1 MAKQKLQF
9 KPGVNKEISKN
20 SGEPNWVDSDKVRF
34 RQGYPEKIGGWQ
46 RISSNTFTGVC
57 RSLHQWVALDF
68 SKYTGVGTHAKFYVE
83 KGGDYYDI
91 TPLRLTATLGS
102 NPIATANTSKVVTIT
117 HSTHGATVGS
127 YVTLSDVANPINN
140 VPITDLNKEH
150 VITEI
155 VDANSYKIEVATTAN
170 GDGTGGVTNNAVV
183 AKYQV
188 NIGPE
193 KQIPERGF
201 ESNSFNEG
209 DWNGDGDGSENLRVW
224 NQANFGEDLVV
235 GPRGGELY
243 YWDTSAATLDGTAFT
258 GTRVVPLK
266 NVNNGAAV
274 SLASNPFATV
284 NTSPTVTVT
293 DATLSRVYE
302 VGQHVTFANAGTVNN
317 IALNGRFK
325 IQTVDSAANTFTITG
340 GTNANST
347 GTGGGGSVTAQYE
360 LSAEVPVVH
369 DSLLISDAS
378 RFVFCFG
385 CNAFGDSTEAK
396 NPMLIR
402 WSDQED
408 VYDWRPRSTN
418 QAGDLQLSQGTKIV
432 AAIQSRQEILVFT
445 DSSVY
450 SLQYVGA
457 PVVWSSQLVG
467 SNISVAS
474 SKAVAYANGVAY
486 WMGNGKFYKYDGTVQ
501 PLRCDVQKFLFNGS
515 PTGSEVLDINQQE
528 QVFAGTLEEFHEI
541 WWFYSAKRNG
551 SVAPNRYVVYNYA
564 EDIWYH
570 GILTRSAWLDSAINN
585 FPLAATGSYNLV
597 EHENGLMDN
606 EGSSSAAFVSSIRSN
621 SFTLDDG
628 DRFMHVDKILPD
640 ISFGESRNGSAVTI
654 YMLPSD
660 NPGAGYYNNVTGNAL
675 VNPPDAFNNEG
686 SQARVT
692 YTNSLN
698 ARNTTGTTTQE
709 LSTRYRGRDMALV
722 ITDYG
727 SRDVKWQLG
736 TPIINL
742 RPDGRRGS

>member
-1 MAKQKLQF
+1 MPKQKLQF
-9 KPGVNKEISKN
+9 KPGINREISRN
-20 SGEPNWVDSDKVRF
+20 SGEPSWVDSDKVRF

-46 RISSNTFTGVC
+46 RISSSTFTGVC

-68 SKYTGVGTHAKFYVE
+68 SKYTGVGTNVKFYVE

-91 TPLRLTATLGS
+91 TPLRLTATLS
-102 NPIATANTSKVVTIT
+102 NPLTTNTTSGTEKVVSVN
-117 HSTHGATVGS
+117 HGTHGATVGS
-127 YVTLSDVANPINN
+127 YVTFSGASAIGGIPAD
-140 VPITDLNKEH
+140 DLNKEH

-155 VDANSYKIEVATTAN
+155 TDSDNYTITVATSATSIVS
-170 GDGTGGVTNNAVV
+170 GGGGSIT

-266 NVNNGAAV
+266 NVNNGTAIT
-274 SLASNPFATV
+274 LGSNPFATV

-317 IALNGRFK
+317 INLDGRFK

-385 CNAFGDSTEAK
+385 CNAFGDSTEVK

-418 QAGDLQLSQGTKIV
+418 QAGDLQLSQGTEIIT
-432 AAIQSRQEILVFT
+432 AIQSRQEILVFT

-486 WMGNGKFYKYDGTVQ
+486 WMGKGKFYKYDGTVQ
-501 PLRCDVQKFLFNGS
+501 PLRCDVQRFVFSGDTS
-515 PTGSEVLDINQQE
+515 STTRHLDINQQE

-541 WWFYSAKRNG
+541 WWFYSSVSNG
-551 SVAPNRYVVYNYA
+551 KSEPDKYVVYNYA
-564 EDIWYH
+564 EDIWYYGH
-570 GILTRSAWLDSAINN
+570 LRRSAWLDSPIND
-585 FPLAATGSYNLV
+585 FPLAATSTNNLV

-606 EGSSSAAFVSSIRSN
+606 EGASSASFTSNIRSN

-640 ISFGESRNGSAVTI
+640 IDFGESSSGAKVNM
-654 YMLPSD
+654 YMLPTD
-660 NPGAGYYNNVTGNAL
+660 NPGSGYYDDVTNLAGDIDQEGFNAK
-675 VNPPDAFNNEG
+675 G
-686 SQARVT
+686 SQVT
-692 YTNSLN
+692 VLYTDNFNS
-698 ARNTTGTTTQE
+698 RNSTGTTTRE

-742 RPDGRRGS
+742 RPDGRRG